1 MLLNGNSTRL
11 LKPKHLRKIP
21 KGEKKCE
28 CCLVG
33 KMKESFYKK
42 TDSCKGTKARRLY
55 ADLLEIKLLSCKD
68 YRYFLII
75 IDNASRR
82 C

>member
-1 MLLNGNSTRL
+1 MLLNSNSTRL

-21 KGEKKCE
+21 KGEKKYE
-28 CCLVG
+28 CCLAG
-33 KMKESFYKK
+33 KIKESFHKK
-42 TDSCKGTKARRLY
+42 TDSRIETKAKRLY
-55 ADLLEIKLLSCKD
+55 ADLLRITPLSYRD
-68 YRYFLII
+68 YRYFLIV

>member
-21 KGEKKCE
+21 KGEKKYK
-28 CCLVG
+28 CCLAG
-33 KMKESFYKK
+33 KIKESFYKK
-42 TDSCKGTKARRLY
+42 TDSRIGIKARRLY
-55 ADLLEIKLLSCKD
+55 TDLLGIKPLSCKD
-68 YRYFLII
+68 YRYFLVV
-75 IDNASRR
+75 IDDASRR

>member
-28 CCLVG
+28 CCLAG

-42 TDSCKGTKARRLY
+42 TDSRIGTKARRLY
-55 ADLLEIKLLSCKD
+55 ADLLGIKPLSCRD
-68 YRYFLII
+68 YRYFLIV
-75 IDNASRR
+75 IDDASRR